1 METLPRRLFIPGQH
15 QDVRGTGTKCP
26 ESAHALPM
34 ARKGA
39 IFPTLVAPG
48 HALLLSQA
56 WNSIMTSEVKGR
68 IYMTKEH
75 FVAN

>member
-1 METLPRRLFIPGQH
+1 
-15 QDVRGTGTKCP
+15 
-26 ESAHALPM
+26 M